1 MQLPSRLFL
10 LLLLF
15 AAANPMYGQTV
26 HLTGRVHVSNKKGP
40 VKDSSDVVVWLTP
53 RNGVAPPPPPRQYR
67 LVQQDKRFHPHL
79 LIVPLGAVVEF
90 PNRDPFFHN
99 VFSVYEGT
107 PFDLGLYESGSS
119 KLVHFDRPGPSY
131 IFCNIHPEMSAV
143 VLALKT
149 PYFAR
154 TTAKGEY
161 AIDVPAGEYEMEVW
175 YERSRPDDLKKL
187 ARRVEIT
194 PESSDL
200 GRIALSEAPSLA
212 EGHKNKYGQTYED
225 TPKYPIP

>member
-1 MQLPSRLFL
+1 
-10 LLLLF
+10 
-15 AAANPMYGQTV
+15 
-26 HLTGRVHVSNKKGP
+26 
-40 VKDSSDVVVWLTP
+40 
-53 RNGVAPPPPPRQYR
+53 
-67 LVQQDKRFHPHL
+67 L

-90 PNRDPFFHN
+90 PNKDPFFHN

-119 KLVHFDRPGPSY
+119 KFVHFDRPGPSY

-154 TTAKGEY
+154 TNARGEY
-161 AIDVPAGEYEMEVW
+161 AINVPAGDYEMEVW
-175 YERSRPDDLKKL
+175 YERSRPEDLKKL
-187 ARRVEIT
+187 TRRVEIT
-194 PESSDL
+194 PESAEI
-200 GRIALSEAPSLA
+200 GRISLSEAPSFA

-225 TPKYPIP
+225 TPKYPLP

>member
-1 MQLPSRLFL
+1 MRLTSRLYFFL
-10 LLLLF
+10 PLF
-15 AAANPMYGQTV
+15 VFIQCLPAQTV
-26 HLTGRVHVSNKKGP
+26 HVTGRVQVSGRRGP
-40 VKDSSDVVVWLTP
+40 GKDASDVVVWLTP
-53 RNGVAPPPPPRQYR
+53 RNGVMPPPAPRQYR

-119 KLVHFDRPGPSY
+119 KLVRFDRPGPSY

-149 PYFAR
+149 PYFSR
-154 TTAKGEY
+154 TNAKGEF
-161 AIDVPAGEYEMEVW
+161 AIDVPAGDYEMEVW
-175 YERSRPDDLKKL
+175 YERSRPEDLKKL
-187 ARRVEIT
+187 TRRVTITAASAEIA
-194 PESSDL
+194 
-200 GRIALSEAPSLA
+200 RISLSEAPSLA

-225 TPKYPIP
+225 TPRYPLP

>member
-1 MQLPSRLFL
+1 L
-10 LLLLF
+10 LLLTAVL
-15 AAANPMYGQTV
+15 PVYGQTV
-26 HLTGRVHVSNKKGP
+26 HVTGKINVSDKKGP
-40 VKDSSDVVVWLTP
+40 VKDASDVVVWLTP
-53 RNGVAPPPPPRQYR
+53 RSGRAPAPPAQKYR

-90 PNRDPFFHN
+90 PNHDPFFHN

-119 KLVHFDRPGPSY
+119 KLVRFDRPGPSY

-154 TTAKGEY
+154 TNARGEY
-161 AIDVPAGEYEMEVW
+161 ALDVPPGDYEMEVW
-175 YERSRPDDLKKL
+175 YERSRPEDLKKL
-187 ARRVEIT
+187 ERRVEIK
-194 PESSDL
+194 PESTEL
-200 GRIALSEAPSLA
+200 GRISLSEAPSLA

-225 TPKYPIP
+225 IPKYPVP